1 MDPSDFYIIDR
12 LYVISVTVFNL
23 WGGRGHQ
30 YGPRLKSYK
39 DWLLIIINRKT
50 EKQIKPEKQKQKLLK
65 PNTGDTDL
73 NTNMFKT
80 P

>member
-1 MDPSDFYIIDR
+1 MG
-12 LYVISVTVFNL
+12 
-23 WGGRGHQ
+23 WGWGWGDQ

-50 EKQIKPEKQKQKLLK
+50 ENQIKPEKQKLLK